1 MAIDLVALRRK
12 AYITFY
18 QVLADYSASW
28 RPLTAPIMMGSDE
41 YSLEEQEY
49 FGTSEWEAHSAA
61 PTSQNIDSENHT
73 TTRTSFDFF
82 QEISMPD
89 LELNP
94 GWLQQQA
101 VNAANAA
108 GLTLANAF
116 WTAVFG
122 ADATSHPFTGAA
134 VFNSAAINCVET
146 TFTIKPPQGAAT
158 PGGATITQGNKYALS
173 FGDSSV
179 TEMIADRAEYFDL
192 SGNPLEANP
201 GVDAVR
207 PWMIVNADNQ
217 AEAKRLARQM
227 GPLYDGTGIQEGQGD
242 TTEGVVVP
250 FAGATTSRWALWYRR
265 EERSFVAGQKPVVTG
280 PIAPIVWGVPRIRI
294 EEQDKRNYVSLLG
307 LGHWGIRYSAQID
320 RDLQLS
326 TV

>member
-1 MAIDLVALRRK
+1 MAIDLVALRRT
-12 AYITFY
+12 AYATFY
-18 QVLADYSASW
+18 ETLVDYTPSW
-28 RPLTAPIMMGSDE
+28 RPLTAPIMMEDDE

-49 FGTSEWEAHSAA
+49 FGTSLWESHSAS
-61 PTSQNIDSENHT
+61 PTSQDIDSENHT

-82 QEISMPD
+82 QEISMAD

-94 GWLQQQA
+94 GWAEKQA

-108 GLTLANAF
+108 GLTLSKAF
-116 WTAVFG
+116 WDAVFT
-122 ADATSHPFTGAA
+122 ADSTSHPFTGAA
-134 VFNSAAINCVET
+134 VFNSLAINCVDS
-146 TFTIKPPQGAAT
+146 FTIKPPQGADT
-158 PGGATITQGNKYALS
+158 PGGATITQSNEYSLS
-173 FGDSSV
+173 FGDAAV
-179 TEMIADRAEYFDL
+179 TSMIADRAEYFDL
-192 SGNPLEANP
+192 GGNPVEANP

-250 FAGATTSRWALWYRR
+250 FAGSTTSRWALWYRR
-265 EERSFVAGQKPVVTG
+265 EERTNVSGQKPVLTG
-280 PIAPIVWGVPRIRI
+280 PIAPIVWGMPRIRI
-294 EEQDKRNYVSLLG
+294 VEQDKRNYVSILG